1 MSVKRVRHIYTA
13 KGDYTADG
21 LRGRLLADELLE
33 TFKLTMKA
41 AGFSEKDT
49 RYLLDDA
56 RYNPADTYE
65 QVKAAKDA
73 D

>member
-1 MSVKRVRHIYTA
+1 MATKRVRHIYTA
-13 KGDYTADG
+13 KNLYTADG
-21 LRGRLLADELLE
+21 LRGRLLADEIVE
-33 TFKLTMKA
+33 NYYRTMKA
-41 AGFSEKDT
+41 AGFSDKHA
-49 RYLLDDA
+49 RFLLDDA